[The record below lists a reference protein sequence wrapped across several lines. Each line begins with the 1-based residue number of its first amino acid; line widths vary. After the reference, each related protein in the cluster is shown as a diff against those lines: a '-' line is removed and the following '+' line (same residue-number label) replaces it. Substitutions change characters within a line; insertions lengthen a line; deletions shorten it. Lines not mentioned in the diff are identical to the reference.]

1 MTPHRKKSPHVVQ
14 FVPRDW
20 FETNSQH
27 QKLNAT
33 LKAAKKSKVSQ
44 STGKNSKEGKRE
56 NVITEL

>member
-33 LKAAKKSKVSQ
+33 LKAAKKIEDISVYW
-44 STGKNSKEGKRE
+44 KEQ
-56 NVITEL
+56 